1 MIKQLLLLSAIVL
14 LITGCSKKNN
24 PGVYAT
30 EKFPQR
36 VILVVDN
43 PNDDTFY
50 DYLGGGGSIVIRQ
63 KVERTDDAVRRLY
76 SSSHAIEAV
85 WIAHL
90 HGNYIYFQLESD
102 TSKYLTVVRNRDQDT
117 ELMLFAGGKGFGQE
131 YLFDRH
137 HLDLNDGV
145 RITTMESVAYP
156 DHYFTYTGVV
166 ASGNAVKLNP
176 YNDPEKAV
184 KIRWYVRQL

>member
-1 MIKQLLLLSAIVL
+1 MIKQLLSLSIVAF
-14 LITGCSKKNN
+14 LIGGCSKKDT
-24 PGVYAT
+24 PDVYAT

-43 PNDDTFY
+43 PNDDAFY
-50 DYLGGGGSIVIRQ
+50 DYLSGGVSVVIRQ
-63 KVERTDDAVRRLY
+63 KVERTDEAVKNLY

-90 HGNYIYFQLESD
+90 HGNYVYFQLESD
-102 TSKYLTVVRNRDQDT
+102 TSKYLTVVRNSVQDT
-117 ELMLFAGGKGFGQE
+117 ELMLFAGSKGFGQE

-137 HLDLNDGV
+137 HLELNDGV

-156 DHYFTYTGVV
+156 DNYFTYTGVV

-176 YNDPEKAV
+176 YNDPAAAV